1 MTLLAKPTL
10 ALLALLGGLA
20 LTSGPGTEPTP
31 TISDTRIPLV
41 TGDGVD
47 TPGASLAAAEAAGGD
62 SAIGYWVLDRDGTI
76 EAFGDAPAFPAIKG
90 VALDLESAAGGG
102 AWILT
107 DDGVVHALGG
117 ATHFGN
123 VDMSVLGAGE
133 KPSSI
138 SGVPDG
144 TGYWVFT
151 DRGRVLR
158 FGSAGFFGDLVQLGI
173 SDRLVGPVIDAVA
186 TATGNG
192 YLMLGSDGGVFVFGD
207 GQFRGSVPEIIPLS
221 GLAAPLVGLVPDHD
235 GVGYWLFAADGG
247 IFSFAADF
255 LGSVPGV
262 LPPGAHLDEPVSG
275 AIPYGSGYLLVA
287 TDGGV
292 FNFSDRPFS
301 GSAVGS
307 RPSPDIISVAAYRP
321 GGAVLPPAGLPP
333 VISSDPAPIE
343 GLWINRE
350 EILALPMSGPAWQ
363 KLVEVADED
372 PGQADIS
379 DQDSN
384 HDIKVLAMA
393 YVAVRTGDDHLR
405 DQVEQELLEVIGT
418 DENANRSCDWTPN
431 IARSLAIG
439 RNLVSYIIAADLIG
453 LRPDDD
459 PTSSGAQFASW
470 VDDVRQKPNCPH
482 TGSGSFPDGDWFNLS
497 QFHDWSASNVS
508 TMAGASRIAA
518 ALYLGDESEVEAAW
532 ETFQRYAGDL
542 SVGPDLKINDKALT
556 WSSQPDRPVAVNPA
570 GAVVDGHNVD
580 GAIINDIARGG
591 EFAWP
596 PEYTQYPWEGLAG
609 FYVQA
614 ELLQRAGYPA
624 WEAGDEAGRR
634 AIKFLERLADEFGDQ
649 WWDHTDWAKYLANDV
664 YGLDLPI
671 NGPASKG
678 KNMAWTDWTHPGT

>member
-1 MTLLAKPTL
+1 MALLVKPTV
-10 ALLALLGGLA
+10 ALLALLGGLT
-20 LTSGPGTEPTP
+20 LIGSSGTRTPDGYGT
-31 TISDTRIPLV
+31 
-41 TGDGVD
+41 TGPP
-47 TPGASLAAAEAAGGD
+47 PGAGTVITGELHQTATATVASGD

-76 EAFGDAPAFPAIKG
+76 EAFGDAPQFPAING

-102 AWILT
+102 AWVLT

-117 ATHFGN
+117 ADHYGD
-123 VDMSVLGAGE
+123 VDMSVLGPDE
-133 KPSSI
+133 RPSSI

-207 GQFRGSVPEIIPLS
+207 GRFMGSVPEIIPLS

-262 LPPGAHLDEPVSG
+262 LPPGASLDKPVSG

-321 GGAVLPPAGLPP
+321 DGGTKPQVVVPP

-343 GLWINRE
+343 GLWINRQ

-372 PGQADIS
+372 PGPADIS

-384 HDIKVLAMA
+384 HDINVLAMA
-393 YVAVRTGDDHLR
+393 YVAVRTGDDELR
-405 DQVEQELLEVIGT
+405 DQVEQELLKVIGT
-418 DENANRSCDWTPN
+418 DENPNKSCDWTPN

-459 PTSSGAQFASW
+459 PSSSGSLFASW

-532 ETFQRYAGDL
+532 ETFRRYAGDL
-542 SVGPDLKINDKALT
+542 SVGPDLKINQKALT
-556 WSSQPDRPVAVNPA
+556 WSSQPDHPIAINPA
-570 GAVVDGHNVD
+570 GATIDGHNVD

-591 EFAWP
+591 TFAWP

-614 ELLQRAGYPA
+614 ELLERAGYPA

-664 YGLDLPI
+664 YGLDLHI

-678 KNMAWTDWTHPGT
+678 KNMAWTDWTHAGS